1 MLARE
6 NWKEGT
12 AEMLKEWLVDTNRDL
27 RVRKGNMGSECVTEK
42 KTSSAGAS
50 IVWKIPSRNDCT

>member
-1 MLARE
+1 MHERI
-6 NWKEGT
+6 GRT
-12 AEMLKEWLVDTNRDL
+12 EMLKEWLVDTNRDL

-42 KTSSAGAS
+42 KTSTAGAS